1 MAKNIQ
7 FGLSRIDAIQS
18 PIIPIVGELIRNS
31 PGTISLGQGVVSYQP
46 PPSAIDKLKLFFD
59 DPANHIYKDVIGM
72 PSLLEAL
79 KAKLL
84 KFNNIQ
90 VDTDIAVIATAG
102 SNMAFMNSVLAITH
116 PGDEIILN
124 TPYYF
129 NHEMAIRM
137 AGCIPI
143 MAATDEHY
151 QLDIDSIKRVIS
163 DKTRAIVTISPNNP
177 TGVYVSLFICITNN

>member
-1 MAKNIQ
+1 MSANIQ
-7 FGLSRIDAIQS
+7 FGSSRIDAIQS
-18 PIIPIVGELIRNS
+18 PIIPIVGELIRKS

-46 PPSAIDKLKLFFD
+46 PSSAIDKLKLFFD
-59 DPANHIYKDVIGM
+59 DPINHIYNDVIGM
-72 PSLLEAL
+72 PSLLDAL
-79 KAKLL
+79 RTKLL
-84 KFNNIQ
+84 KFNHIQ
-90 VDTDIAVIATAG
+90 VDEDMDVFVTAG

-143 MAATDEHY
+143 MAATDDHY
-151 QLDIDSIKRVIS
+151 QLDLNNIELAIS

-177 TGVYVSLFICITNN
+177 TGTIPTQKYY